1 MSVDVQ
7 PFVFLRVVVGSRAFG
22 LSTPESDED
31 RRGIY
36 LPPATWHWSLTKP
49 PEQVESIIDGVDVID
64 WEIEKYLT
72 QALKG
77 NPTILET
84 LWSPLVLFANELGE
98 ELISL
103 RKCFLS
109 RRLIATYSGYSQSQF
124 ALMERK
130 ARAGEPFR
138 VKHAMHLIRL
148 LHSGLHAAR
157 TGEILVDVGE
167 HRDELLAI
175 RRGERTWDEI
185 ATRRA
190 ELDAEFRAAFDA
202 SVLPESPDTARVNEF
217 LIKARASAVQMPMTW

>member
-7 PFVFLRVVVGSRAFG
+7 PFVFLRVVIGSRAFG

-49 PEQVESIIDGVDVID
+49 PEQVESIVNGLDVID
-64 WEIEKYLT
+64 WEIEKYLS

-84 LWSPLVLFANELGE
+84 LWSPLVLFATGLGE

-109 RRLIATYSGYSQSQF
+109 RRLIATYSGYSLNQF
-124 ALMERK
+124 HLMERK
-130 ARAGEPFR
+130 ARAGEPYR

-167 HRDELLAI
+167 HRAELLAI
-175 RRGERTWDEI
+175 RRGERSWDEV
-185 ATRRA
+185 AARRA
-190 ELDAEFRAAFDA
+190 ELDAEFRAAFEA
-202 SVLPESPDTARVNEF
+202 SVLPELPDFDRVNEF
-217 LIKARASAVQMPMTW
+217 LVKARMSAVRCP

>member
-1 MSVDVQ
+1 MSIDVQ
-7 PFVFLRVVVGSRAFG
+7 PFVFLRVVTGSRAFG

-49 PEQVESIIDGVDVID
+49 PEQVESIVDGIDTID

-84 LWSPLVLFANELGE
+84 LWSPVVLFATELGA

-103 RKCFLS
+103 RRCFLS
-109 RRLIATYSGYSQSQF
+109 RRLIATYSGYSQNQF
-124 ALMERK
+124 HLMERK

-138 VKHAMHLIRL
+138 AKHAMHLIRL

-175 RRGERTWDEI
+175 RRGLRSWDEI
-185 ATRRA
+185 AARRA
-190 ELDAEFRAAFDA
+190 ELDAEFRAAFDD

-217 LIKARASAVQMPMTW
+217 LVKARASAVRCP

>member
-7 PFVFLRVVVGSRAFG
+7 PYVILRVVTGSRAFG

-36 LPPATWHWSLTKP
+36 LPPATWHWSLKKP
-49 PEQVESIIDGVDVID
+49 PEQVESIVDGIDTID

-84 LWSPLVLFANELGE
+84 LWSPLVLFATELGE

-109 RRLIATYSGYSQSQF
+109 RRLIATYSGYSQNQF
-124 ALMERK
+124 HLMERK

-167 HRDELLAI
+167 YRDELLAI
-175 RRGERTWDEI
+175 RRGLRSWDEI
-185 ATRRA
+185 AARRA
-190 ELDAEFRAAFDA
+190 ELDAEFRAAFDD
-202 SVLPESPDTARVNEF
+202 SVLPESPDTARVDEF
-217 LIKARASAVQMPMTW
+217 LIEARASAVRCP

>member
-7 PFVFLRVVVGSRAFG
+7 PYVFLRVVTGSRAFG

-49 PEQVESIIDGVDVID
+49 PEQVDSIIDGVDVID
-64 WEIEKYLT
+64 WEIEKYLS

-84 LWSPLVLFANELGE
+84 LWSPLLLFANELGE
-98 ELISL
+98 ELVSL
-103 RKCFLS
+103 RRCFLS
-109 RRLIATYSGYSQSQF
+109 RRLIATYSGYSQNQF

-130 ARAGEPFR
+130 ARSGEPFR

-148 LHSGLHAAR
+148 LHSGIHAAR

-175 RRGERTWDEI
+175 RRGERTWDEV
-185 ATRRA
+185 AARRA

-202 SVLPESPDTARVNEF
+202 STLPASPDTARVNEF
-217 LIKARASAVQMPMTW
+217 LINARASAVRCP

>member
-7 PFVFLRVVVGSRAFG
+7 PYVFLGVVTGSRAFG

-36 LPPATWHWSLTKP
+36 LPPATWHWSLKKP
-49 PEQVESIIDGVDVID
+49 PEQVESIVDGIDTID
-64 WEIEKYLT
+64 WEVEKYLT

-84 LWSPLVLFANELGE
+84 LWSPLVLFATELGE

-109 RRLIATYSGYSQSQF
+109 RRLIATYSGYSQNQF
-124 ALMERK
+124 HLMERK

-167 HRDELLAI
+167 HRDELLAV
-175 RRGERTWDEI
+175 RRGERSWDEI
-185 ATRRA
+185 AARRA
-190 ELDAEFRAAFDA
+190 ELDAEFRAAFDD
-202 SVLPESPDTARVNEF
+202 SVLPESPDTARVDEF
-217 LIKARASAVQMPMTW
+217 LIEARASAVRCP

>member
-1 MSVDVQ
+1 MNVDVQ
-7 PFVFLRVVVGSRAFG
+7 PYVFLRVVTGSRAFG

-36 LPPATWHWSLTKP
+36 LPPAAWHWSLTKP
-49 PEQVESIIDGVDVID
+49 PEQVESIVDGLDVID

-84 LWSPLVLFANELGE
+84 LWSPLVLFATELGE

-103 RKCFLS
+103 RRCFLS
-109 RRLIATYSGYSQSQF
+109 RRLIATYSGYSQNQF
-124 ALMERK
+124 HLMERK

-175 RRGERTWDEI
+175 RRGERSWDEV
-185 ATRRA
+185 AARRA
-190 ELDAEFRAAFDA
+190 ELDAEFRAAFDD
-202 SVLPESPDTARVNEF
+202 SVLPEMPDFARVNEF
-217 LIKARASAVQMPMTW
+217 LILARASAVRCP

>member
-7 PFVFLRVVVGSRAFG
+7 PYVFLRVVVGSRAFG

-36 LPPATWHWSLTKP
+36 LPPAAWHWSLTKP
-49 PEQVESIIDGVDVID
+49 PEQVESIVDGLDVID

-103 RKCFLS
+103 RRCFLS

-130 ARAGEPFR
+130 ARAGEPYR
-138 VKHAMHLIRL
+138 AKHAMHLIRL

-175 RRGERTWDEI
+175 RRGERSWDEV
-185 ATRRA
+185 AARRA
-190 ELDAEFRAAFDA
+190 ELDAEFRAAFDD
-202 SVLPESPDTARVNEF
+202 SVLPELPDFDRVNEF
-217 LIKARASAVQMPMTW
+217 LIQARASAVRCP

>member
-7 PFVFLRVVVGSRAFG
+7 PFVFLRVVTGSRAFG

-49 PEQVESIIDGVDVID
+49 PEQVESIVDGIDTID

-84 LWSPLVLFANELGE
+84 LWSPQVLFANVLGE

-103 RKCFLS
+103 RRCFLS
-109 RRLIATYSGYSQSQF
+109 RRLIATYSGYSQNQF
-124 ALMERK
+124 HLMERK

-175 RRGERTWDEI
+175 RRGEKSWDEI
-185 ATRRA
+185 AARRT
-190 ELDAEFRAAFDA
+190 ELDAEFRAAFDD
-202 SVLPESPDTARVNEF
+202 SVLPELPDTARVNEF
-217 LIKARASAVQMPMTW
+217 LVEARASAVRYP

>member
-7 PFVFLRVVVGSRAFG
+7 PYVFLRVVTGSRAFG

-49 PEQVESIIDGVDVID
+49 PEQVDSIVNGLDVID
-64 WEIEKYLT
+64 WEIEKYLV

-109 RRLIATYSGYSQSQF
+109 RRLIGTYSGYSQNQF
-124 ALMERK
+124 LLMERK
-130 ARAGEPFR
+130 VRAGEPFR

-148 LHSGLHAAR
+148 LHSGIHAAR
-157 TGEILVDVGE
+157 AGEILVDVGE

-175 RRGERTWDEI
+175 RRGERSWDEV
-185 ATRRA
+185 AARRA
-190 ELDAEFRAAFDA
+190 ELDAEFRAAFDD

-217 LIKARASAVQMPMTW
+217 LIKARASAVRCP

>member
-7 PFVFLRVVVGSRAFG
+7 PYVFLRVVVGSRAFG

-49 PEQVESIIDGVDVID
+49 PEQVESITDGIDTID

-84 LWSPLVLFANELGE
+84 LWSPLVLFATELGE

-103 RKCFLS
+103 RRCFLS
-109 RRLIATYSGYSQSQF
+109 RRLIATYSGYSQNQF
-124 ALMERK
+124 HLMERK
-130 ARAGEPFR
+130 ARGGEPFR

-148 LHSGLHAAR
+148 LHSGIHAAR

-167 HRDELLAI
+167 HRAELLAI
-175 RRGERTWDEI
+175 RRGERTWDEV
-185 ATRRA
+185 AARRA
-190 ELDAEFRAAFDA
+190 ELDAEFRAAFDD
-202 SVLPESPDTARVNEF
+202 SVLPELPDAARVNEF
-217 LIKARASAVQMPMTW
+217 LVKARASAVRCP

>member
-7 PFVFLRVVVGSRAFG
+7 PFVFLRVVTGSRAFG

-36 LPPATWHWSLTKP
+36 LPPASWHWSLTKP
-49 PEQVESIIDGVDVID
+49 PEQVESIVNGLDVID
-64 WEIEKYLT
+64 WEIEKYLS

-98 ELISL
+98 ELIAL

-109 RRLIATYSGYSQSQF
+109 RRLIATYSGYSLNQF
-124 ALMERK
+124 HLMERK
-130 ARAGEPFR
+130 ARAGEPYR

-167 HRDELLAI
+167 YRAELLAI
-175 RRGERTWDEI
+175 RRGERTWDEV
-185 ATRRA
+185 AARRA
-190 ELDAEFRAAFDA
+190 ELDAEFRAAFEA
-202 SVLPESPDTARVNEF
+202 SVLPELPDFDRVNEF
-217 LIKARASAVQMPMTW
+217 LVKARMSAVRCP

>member
-7 PFVFLRVVVGSRAFG
+7 PFVFLRVVTGSRAFG

-49 PEQVESIIDGVDVID
+49 PEQVESIVDGIDTID

-84 LWSPLVLFANELGE
+84 LWSPVVLFATTLGQ

-103 RKCFLS
+103 RRCFLS
-109 RRLIATYSGYSQSQF
+109 RRLIATYSGYSQNQF
-124 ALMERK
+124 HLMERK

-175 RRGERTWDEI
+175 RRGEKSWDEI
-185 ATRRA
+185 AARRT
-190 ELDAEFRAAFDA
+190 ELDAEFRAAFDD
-202 SVLPESPDTARVNEF
+202 SVLPELPDTARVNEF
-217 LIKARASAVQMPMTW
+217 LVEARASAVRYP

>member
-7 PFVFLRVVVGSRAFG
+7 PYVFLRVVVGSRAFG

-36 LPPATWHWSLTKP
+36 LPPATWHWSLRKP
-49 PEQVESIIDGVDVID
+49 PEQVDSIVDGLDVID
-64 WEIEKYLT
+64 WEIEKYLS

-103 RKCFLS
+103 RRCFLS
-109 RRLIATYSGYSQSQF
+109 RRLIGTYSGYSQNQF
-124 ALMERK
+124 ALLERK
-130 ARAGEPFR
+130 ARAAEPFR
-138 VKHAMHLIRL
+138 AKHAMHLIRL
-148 LHSGLHAAR
+148 LHSGIHAAR
-157 TGEILVDVGE
+157 AGEILVDVGE

-175 RRGERTWDEI
+175 RQGERTWDEV
-185 ATRRA
+185 AARRA
-190 ELDAEFRAAFDA
+190 ELDAVFHAAFDKSA
-202 SVLPESPDTARVNEF
+202 LPESPDFDRVNEF
-217 LIKARASAVQMPMTW
+217 LIKARASAVRCP